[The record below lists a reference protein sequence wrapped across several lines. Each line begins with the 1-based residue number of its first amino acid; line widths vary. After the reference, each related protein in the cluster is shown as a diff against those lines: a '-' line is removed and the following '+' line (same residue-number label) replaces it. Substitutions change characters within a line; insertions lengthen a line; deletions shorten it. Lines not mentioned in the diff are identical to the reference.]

1 MGKQKN
7 GLIKRGTKWSYVVR
21 VVDPATGRSKQVW
34 VGGFATEEEAKEA
47 RDKARVEARRGEYVD
62 RSSIS
67 VAGYLRE
74 WLDTHAL
81 EVRPATLA
89 GYRYQAERYVIPH
102 IGHMRVQALRPMTL
116 TKLYIDLLDHGGKDG
131 RPLSRRTV
139 DYVHATVR
147 KALNDAVHVDGLLP
161 SNPAMKAKR
170 PKAKTKAVH
179 DVWDAAQLRLFLDQV
194 KDHQWFPLY
203 RLAAYS
209 GARRGELLAL
219 KWSDVDWSNNL
230 IRIRASAGMVE
241 NRRVEGTTKSGRERR
256 VSLDEQTIA
265 ALREHRKRQIGQ
277 QEVAGASWEDTGLV
291 FTNGLGRPIYPT
303 SVYARL
309 VRAVSDYNAANEV
322 RPKREQG
329 SPLPRSRFHDLRHV
343 HATLLLKAGVPV
355 HVVAARLGHADP
367 SVTLRVYAHVIPE
380 QAAEVADRF
389 AALMDAPTVDD
400 EGQDSS
406 DDADSGR

>member
-1 MGKQKN
+1 MGRQKD
-7 GLIKRGTKWSYVVR
+7 GVIKRGTKWSYVVR
-21 VVDPATGRSKQVW
+21 VPDPSTGKSKQVW
-34 VGGFATEEEAKEA
+34 VGGFANEQEAKEA
-47 RDKARVEARRGEYVD
+47 RDQARVEARRGEYVD
-62 RSSIS
+62 RSNVSL
-67 VAGYLRE
+67 ADYLRE

-89 GYRYQAERYVIPH
+89 GYRYQAEQYVIPR

-116 TKLYIDLLDHGGKDG
+116 TKLYIDLLDHGGKNG

-147 KALNDAVHVDGLLP
+147 KALNDAVHIDGLLP
-161 SNPAMKAKR
+161 SNPAMRAKR
-170 PKAKTKAVH
+170 PKGKGRAVH
-179 DVWDAAQLRLFLDQV
+179 DVWDADQLRLFLDQV
-194 KDHQWFPLY
+194 RDHQWFALY

-219 KWSDVDWSNNL
+219 KWADVDWANNL
-230 IRIRASAGMVE
+230 VRIRSSAGMVE
-241 NRRVEGTTKSGRERR
+241 NKRVEGATKSGRERR
-256 VSLDEQTIA
+256 VSLDERTVI
-265 ALREHRKRQIGQ
+265 ALRDHRKRQIRDQ
-277 QEVAGASWEDTGLV
+277 AVAGAAWEDSGLV

-309 VRAVSDYNAANEV
+309 VRTVRDYNAANE
-322 RPKREQG
+322 QG
-329 SPLPRSRFHDLRHV
+329 PPLPYSRFHDLRHV

-389 AALMDAPTVDD
+389 AALLEPETATED
-400 EGQDSS
+400 EG
-406 DDADSGR
+406 DADEGR